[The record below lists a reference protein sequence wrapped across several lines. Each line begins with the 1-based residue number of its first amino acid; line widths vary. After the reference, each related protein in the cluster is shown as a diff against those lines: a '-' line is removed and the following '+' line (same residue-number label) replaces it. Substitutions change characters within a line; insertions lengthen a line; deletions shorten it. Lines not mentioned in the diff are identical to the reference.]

1 MNISSLFAR
10 SYVDAISIAAGSLA
24 AKAPARQPD
33 RKAERRRS
41 ETLSAAIAAKKIA
54 VSREA
59 LDARW

>member
-10 SYVDAISIAAGSLA
+10 SYVDAISVAAGSLA
-24 AKAPARQPD
+24 AKAPARQV
-33 RKAERRRS
+33 ERRRS
-41 ETLSAAIAAKKIA
+41 ETLPAVLAAKKIA

>member
-10 SYVDAISIAAGSLA
+10 SYVDAISVAAGSLA
-24 AKAPARQPD
+24 AKAPARPSTRQL
-33 RKAERRRS
+33 EGRRS
-41 ETLSAAIAAKKIA
+41 ETLPAAVAAKKIA